1 MAFTL
6 ILTSILKDY
15 AGGRDRLELAPG
27 PTIEDVLAAT
37 GIPSALV
44 AAVFR
49 GSDLVSKDYQPH
61 DGETIRL
68 VAIMGG
74 G

>member
-6 ILTSILKDY
+6 VLSNILKDY
-15 AGGRDRLELAPG
+15 AGGCDRLELASG
-27 PTIEDVLAAT
+27 VTIEDTLRT
-37 GIPSALV
+37 LGIPSALV
-44 AAVFR
+44 AAVLR
-49 GSDLVSKDYQPH
+49 GNELVPKSYQPR